1 MTKHIIIIFVIML
14 KNSRNRIEASP
25 EQFLTTLKAGE
36 HGCIIFYIQ
45 RSYAKY
51 TICFCEI
58 WT

>member
-1 MTKHIIIIFVIML
+1 MTKHIIIFVIML

-51 TICFCEI
+51 TICFCEN
-58 WT
+58 